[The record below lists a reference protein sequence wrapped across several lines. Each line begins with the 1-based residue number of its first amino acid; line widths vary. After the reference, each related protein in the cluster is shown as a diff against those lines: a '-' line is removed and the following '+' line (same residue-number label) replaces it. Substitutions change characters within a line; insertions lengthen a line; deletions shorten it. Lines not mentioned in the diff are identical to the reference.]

1 MIAAAFPA
9 CGGGMPLPLSTVT
22 LASPSRPPRTPAR
35 VYRQTLWLLTS
46 RDLRV
51 RYSTSFLGY
60 LWSVLDPLVMAV
72 IYWFVFTQIV
82 DRAIGAEPYIVFL
95 LAGLLPWTWFNGA
108 IGDST
113 RAFIKDAKLVRST
126 RLPRS
131 VWVARIVLSKGIE
144 FVLAIPVLAA
154 FAIIFG
160 AELTWGVLWLPLAIV
175 LQATLILGL
184 GLMIAPLVVFFRDL
198 ERAVKLVLR
207 FLFYA
212 SPIIYGLSDLP
223 DGLDVWMA
231 FNPLSGII
239 SLYRAAFFPEQVE
252 PFAVVIAALMSLV
265 ALAAGILV
273 FRRMV
278 RAVLK
283 EI

>member
-1 MIAAAFPA
+1 M
-9 CGGGMPLPLSTVT
+9 
-22 LASPSRPPRTPAR
+22 
-35 VYRQTLWLLTS
+35 
-46 RDLRV
+46 

-82 DRAIGAEPYIVFL
+82 DRAIGAEPYIVYL

-108 IGDST
+108 VGDST

-131 VWVARIVLSKGIE
+131 VWVARIVLSKGVE
-144 FVLAIPVLAA
+144 FVLAIPVVAI
-154 FAIIFG
+154 FAIVYG
-160 AELTWGVLWLPLAIV
+160 AQLTWGVLWLPLAIA
-175 LQATLILGL
+175 LQAVLTLGL
-184 GLMIAPLVVFFRDL
+184 GLVIAPLVVFFRDL
-198 ERAVKLVLR
+198 ERAVKLILR

-212 SPIIYGLSDLP
+212 SPIIYGLADLP
-223 DGLDVWMA
+223 DGLDVWAA
-231 FNPLSGII
+231 FNPLAGII
-239 SLYRAAFFPEQVE
+239 SLYRASFFPEEVE
-252 PFAVVIAALMSLV
+252 PRAVIVAAAMSLL
-265 ALAAGILV
+265 ALGAGALV
-273 FRRMV
+273 FRRTV

>member
-1 MIAAAFPA
+1 L
-9 CGGGMPLPLSTVT
+9 PLPLSTVT

-60 LWSVLDPLVMAV
+60 LWSILDPLVMAI

-144 FVLAIPVLAA
+144 FLLALPVIIA
-154 FAIIFG
+154 FAIVFG
-160 AELTWGVLWLPLAIV
+160 AELTWGVLWLPVAIA
-175 LQATLILGL
+175 LQAILTIGLALI
-184 GLMIAPLVVFFRDL
+184 IAPLVVFFRDL

-223 DGLDVWMA
+223 AGLDTWMA

-252 PFAVVIAALMSLV
+252 LFAVGVAALMSLV

-278 RAVLK
+278 SAVLK

>member
-1 MIAAAFPA
+1 
-9 CGGGMPLPLSTVT
+9 
-22 LASPSRPPRTPAR
+22 
-35 VYRQTLWLLTS
+35 
-46 RDLRV
+46 
-51 RYSTSFLGY
+51 
-60 LWSVLDPLVMAV
+60 
-72 IYWFVFTQIV
+72 
-82 DRAIGAEPYIVFL
+82 
-95 LAGLLPWTWFNGA
+95 TWFNGA